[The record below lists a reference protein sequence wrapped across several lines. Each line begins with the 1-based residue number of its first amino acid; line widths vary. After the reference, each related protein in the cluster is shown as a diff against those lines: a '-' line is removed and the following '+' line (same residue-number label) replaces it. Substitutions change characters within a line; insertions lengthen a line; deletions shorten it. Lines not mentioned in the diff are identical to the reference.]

1 MEGTSLQELDA
12 VLVALRPWG
21 RFQVFQ
27 LFLVFVDLFPAA
39 FAILSAVFTGYI
51 PEFTCLDV
59 ENGGNLTVGR
69 KYEVNDDQ
77 CSYGVYSVHENL
89 STLLETKQC
98 TNFSYNYAFTYATE
112 WGLVC
117 GRSNLAA
124 LAQSLVIVGQGIG
137 AITTSHLADR
147 VGRKTVHVI
156 SHLGILAT
164 MGVMAVSSN
173 IYMLLALRLVAGTF
187 QQGMVCTGKI
197 LALEIFP
204 RKQRSHIEAITFLA
218 WSFGI
223 MALTLIGWLFQSVDW
238 RYLQLAL
245 ATCSLYALFQW
256 WMMDESM
263 RWLISN
269 GRIKEAKHIL
279 KKAAR
284 WNNVDYAK
292 VEAVFDEHVRVKST
306 MDRPLVLV
314 NGKAKYTRTEKNS
327 ADIKGNK
334 TQMKN
339 EKAAAT
345 VEKYTVIDILR
356 NPALRA
362 NTLILWYS
370 WIVATGTYYGLILVS
385 SHLAGDRFIN
395 FFLSGAIEVPSL
407 TLEFYLFNKIGRKRT
422 MILWFAVAAINLVIS
437 TVILTVFPGVRA
449 AAIVATGFSLV
460 GKSASTGSL
469 STVFLYTPEIYPT
482 NYRNSGLGIAS
493 SISRIGGL
501 LAPFASNLAL
511 IAMWIPGAIFAT
523 MCLIVV
529 LLAMRLPESATH
541 ELPATIAECET
552 WERHGWLRRD
562 SEDAAA

>member
-1 MEGTSLQELDA
+1 MMGTNLQGVDA
-12 VLVALRPWG
+12 VWVALRPWG

-27 LFLVFVDLFPAA
+27 LALVLVDFFPSA

-51 PEFTCLDV
+51 PEFTCMDAV
-59 ENGGNLTVGR
+59 DGGNQTADR
-69 KYEVNDDQ
+69 KFEVHDDQ
-77 CSYGVYSVHENL
+77 CYYDVFSVHGNQ
-89 STLLETKQC
+89 STLLETRQC
-98 TNFSYNYAFTYATE
+98 TNFSYGYEHTYASE

-117 GRSNLAA
+117 KRSNLAA
-124 LAQSLVIVGQGIG
+124 LAQSLVIAGQGIG
-137 AITTSHLADR
+137 ALTMSHVADR

-156 SHLGILAT
+156 SHLGILIT
-164 MGVMAVSSN
+164 MGIMAASPN
-173 IYMLLALRLVAGTF
+173 IYMLLVLRLVAGTF

-197 LALEIFP
+197 LALETFP
-204 RKQRSHIEAITFLA
+204 RKQRSHIEAATFLA

-245 ATCSLYALFQW
+245 AACSLYAVFQW
-256 WMMDESM
+256 WIMDESV
-263 RWLISN
+263 RWLVSN
-269 GRIKEAKHIL
+269 GRIKEAKRIL
-279 KKAAR
+279 RKAAR

-292 VEAVFDEHVRVKST
+292 VEAAFEAHVHVGSVSSEP
-306 MDRPLVLV
+306 DRPLISIDKSNED
-314 NGKAKYTRTEKNS
+314 NGDELNEN
-327 ADIKGNK
+327 G
-334 TQMKN
+334 TQSEN
-339 EKAAAT
+339 ENEVAG

-370 WIVATGTYYGLILVS
+370 WIVATGTYYGLTLVS
-385 SHLAGDRFIN
+385 SHLAGDRFVN

-422 MILWFAVAAINLVIS
+422 LILWFAIAATTLVIS
-437 TVILTVFPGVRA
+437 TAILTAFPGVGT

-460 GKSASTGSL
+460 GKSASTGSF

-523 MCLIVV
+523 MCFIVV

-541 ELPATIAECET
+541 ELPATIAEC
-552 WERHGWLRRD
+552 D
-562 SEDAAA
+562 SWKKRGKSGTGNTAA

>member
-1 MEGTSLQELDA
+1 MMGTNLQGVDA
-12 VLVALRPWG
+12 VWVALRPWG

-27 LFLVFVDLFPAA
+27 LALVLVDFFPSA

-51 PEFTCLDV
+51 PEFTCMDAV
-59 ENGGNLTVGR
+59 DGGNQTADR
-69 KYEVNDDQ
+69 KFEVHDDQ
-77 CSYGVYSVHENL
+77 CYYD
-89 STLLETKQC
+89 
-98 TNFSYNYAFTYATE
+98 

-117 GRSNLAA
+117 KRSNLAA
-124 LAQSLVIVGQGIG
+124 LAQSLVIAGQGIG
-137 AITTSHLADR
+137 ALTMSHVADR

-156 SHLGILAT
+156 SHLGILIT
-164 MGVMAVSSN
+164 MGIMAASPN
-173 IYMLLALRLVAGTF
+173 IYMLLVLRLVAGTF

-197 LALEIFP
+197 LALETFP
-204 RKQRSHIEAITFLA
+204 RKQRSHIEAATFLA

-245 ATCSLYALFQW
+245 AACSLI
-256 WMMDESM
+256 MDESV
-263 RWLISN
+263 RWLVSN
-269 GRIKEAKHIL
+269 GRIKEAKRIL
-279 KKAAR
+279 RKAAR

-292 VEAVFDEHVRVKST
+292 VEAAFEAHVHVGSVSSEP
-306 MDRPLVLV
+306 DRPLISIDKSNED
-314 NGKAKYTRTEKNS
+314 NGDELNEN
-327 ADIKGNK
+327 G
-334 TQMKN
+334 TQSEN
-339 EKAAAT
+339 ENEVAG

-370 WIVATGTYYGLILVS
+370 WIVATGTYYGLTLVS
-385 SHLAGDRFIN
+385 SHLAGDRFVN

-422 MILWFAVAAINLVIS
+422 LILWFAIAATTLVIS
-437 TVILTVFPGVRA
+437 TAILTAFPGVGT

-460 GKSASTGSL
+460 GKSASTGSF

-501 LAPFASNLAL
+501 LAPFANLY
-511 IAMWIPGAIFAT
+511 
-523 MCLIVV
+523 
-529 LLAMRLPESATH
+529 RE
-541 ELPATIAECET
+541 E
-552 WERHGWLRRD
+552 
-562 SEDAAA
+562 